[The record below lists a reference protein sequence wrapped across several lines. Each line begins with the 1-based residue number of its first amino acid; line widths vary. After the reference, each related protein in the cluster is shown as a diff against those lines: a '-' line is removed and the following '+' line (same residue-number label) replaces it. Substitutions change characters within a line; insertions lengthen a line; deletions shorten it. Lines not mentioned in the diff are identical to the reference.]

1 MRLKKG
7 KKCKIYFTYTR
18 EKYARIRARGILS
31 QGVKMEKDIE
41 RYLVRE
47 VKKMGGQCLKWVSPG
62 SDGVPDRIILLP
74 GGHIWFVELKDDRGR
89 LSALQK
95 YWLEVLYDLG
105 FMAVVVKGM
114 DQARLLI
121 SVLRDTYGGSCDA
134 V

>member
-1 MRLKKG
+1 MENL
-7 KKCKIYFTYTR
+7 
-18 EKYARIRARGILS
+18 EKELEDKLRVMLARH
-31 QGVKMEKDIE
+31 
-41 RYLVRE
+41 
-47 VKKMGGQCLKWVSPG
+47 GGLCLKWVCPG
-62 SDGVPDRIILLP
+62 WVGVPDRIILLS

-121 SVLRDTYGGSCDA
+121 SVLRDTYGGSGDA